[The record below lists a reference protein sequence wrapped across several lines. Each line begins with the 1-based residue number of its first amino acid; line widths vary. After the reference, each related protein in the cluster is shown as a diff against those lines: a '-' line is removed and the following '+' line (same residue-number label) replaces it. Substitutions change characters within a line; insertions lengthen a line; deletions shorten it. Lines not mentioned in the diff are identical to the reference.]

1 MALSLGAAGDRE
13 EPICSA
19 LCVEAFNACEDLRG
33 DFSNQK
39 LVLLPHSDVALCR
52 AEGGEVW
59 DDVIRGTAPDVLRT
73 LQSRLPIR
81 LLCEYDTNMG
91 LYIYDTVHATPAV
104 LLCIKHS
111 DIKLISLN
119 TKTIGD

>member
-91 LYIYDTVHATPAV
+91 LYIYDTVLRRQLCCCALSIHVVTSSSSPSTPR
-104 LLCIKHS
+104 
-111 DIKLISLN
+111 
-119 TKTIGD
+119 